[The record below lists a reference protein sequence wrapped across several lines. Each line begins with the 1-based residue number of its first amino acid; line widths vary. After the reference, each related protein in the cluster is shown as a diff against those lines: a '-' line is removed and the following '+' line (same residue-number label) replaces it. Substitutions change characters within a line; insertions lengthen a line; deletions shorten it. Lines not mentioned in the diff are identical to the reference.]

1 MESNTTMMRYID
13 LKGHFSANYLT
24 NNLATNGELVALVRN
39 NFTKSK
45 VVIYRRDELENEEL
59 TADQII
65 FTQIDWDHS
74 EKECTH
80 INYL

>member
-1 MESNTTMMRYID
+1 MESKLAPMRYID

-24 NNLATNGELVALVRN
+24 NNLTTNGELVAFVRN

-59 TADQII
+59 
-65 FTQIDWDHS
+65 
-74 EKECTH
+74 
-80 INYL
+80 